1 MTGPGRGRLLAALA
15 ALLFLAPAVV
25 TACGGPDG
33 GDDSTDTTI
42 TVLAAAS
49 LTDVLTKAG
58 QVYEQAHPEVAL
70 RFSFAGSQEL
80 VAQVKQGL
88 PADLVATADGATMA
102 ALAGRTGPAT
112 ELARNEL
119 CIVTLRG
126 NPHGITGLSGLT
138 DPELSVVLAA
148 PEVPAGAYS
157 RQILDRVGLTV
168 SPVSEEASVRAVLSK
183 VLLGEADA
191 GIVYVTDAVSAGTR
205 LHRVAIPE
213 EQNVVTA
220 YPAAVL
226 DEAPQKEA
234 AEAFL
239 AWLGSEQAGAL
250 FREAGFALP

>member
-1 MTGPGRGRLLAALA
+1 MTGSRHAGLLGGLA

-25 TACGGPDG
+25 TACGGPG
-33 GDDSTDTTI
+33 SADDRADTTV

-49 LTDVLTKAG
+49 LTEVFTKAG
-58 QVYEQAHPEVAL
+58 DVYEEAHPEVAL

-80 VAQVKQGL
+80 VSQVKQGL

-102 ALAGRTGPAT
+102 ALAGRTGEAT
-112 ELARNEL
+112 VLARNEMT
-119 CIVTLRG
+119 IVTLRG

-157 RQILDRVGLTV
+157 RQILDRVGLAV
-168 SPVSEEASVRAVLSK
+168 EPVSEEASVRAVLSK

-191 GIVYVTDAVSAGTR
+191 GLVYATDALSAGAR
-205 LHRVAIPE
+205 LHRVVIPE
-213 EQNVVTA
+213 EQNVITS

-226 DEAPQKEA
+226 DDAPERAA

-239 AWLGSEQAGAL
+239 AWLGSEQAGAVFL
-250 FREAGFALP
+250 EAGFTLP